1 MKTILTELFDGKVHI
16 IVYNDK
22 GKKFVDTY
30 APNMFAAIQ
39 VLKLFY
45 GERDFFKEVG

>member
-1 MKTILTELFDGKVHI
+1 MKTILTEMSDGKVRI

-30 APNMFAAIQ
+30 AANIFAAVQ

-45 GERDFFKEVG
+45 GERDFLKEVS